1 MNARKTEEGTEDV
14 QQQPGTNSIVSQ
26 HPGRHRFKNPTGTKT
41 CRSLAHLQ
49 KGTEPKGTLP
59 PALSHHRGHTITT
72 VALRSAHPQ
81 ADAGVPQIFTSC
93 DWSHPQMKNPQ
104 IQVSC
109 ILYAHTCLSIQ
120 HPHGKYKT
128 ECATWVT
135 HVSMPVHTRYVT
147 PACSAQSRKAD
158 LMPSQATAK
167 QEGS

>member
-1 MNARKTEEGTEDV
+1 MQKSRGGIRSSQEQTALFPSILGGTGSRTP
-14 QQQPGTNSIVSQ
+14 QGLKPAGPWPICKRGQSQRACSPSPKPPQRTHNKNSG
-26 HPGRHRFKNPTGTKT
+26 P
-41 CRSLAHLQ
+41 
-49 KGTEPKGTLP
+49 E
-59 PALSHHRGHTITT
+59 
-72 VALRSAHPQ
+72 RSAHPQ
-81 ADAGVPQIFTSC
+81 ADAAVPQIFTSC
-93 DWSHPQMKNPQ
+93 DWSHPQMKHPQ

-109 ILYAHTCLSIQ
+109 IHYAHTCLSTQ

-158 LMPSQATAK
+158 LMPSQATAR

>member
-1 MNARKTEEGTEDV
+1 MNAEKQRRD
-14 QQQPGTNSIVSQ
+14 QQQPGTNSIASQ

-49 KGTEPKGTLP
+49 KGTEPKGMLP
-59 PALSHHRGHTITT
+59 PALSHHRGHTNSGPE
-72 VALRSAHPQ
+72 RSAHPQ
-81 ADAGVPQIFTSC
+81 ADAAVPQIFTSC

-109 ILYAHTCLSIQ
+109 IHYAHTCLSTQ

-158 LMPSQATAK
+158 LMPSQATAR